1 MLKDLAPTHLA
12 LCLATITPDGLD
24 DLLKCFNLVNNGRG
38 QAGDYFSQPALSIA
52 MMTAGPA
59 HTLAFLL
66 FVGQRCHF

>member
-38 QAGDYFSQPALSIA
+38 KLETTFPSLVYCHDDCRACPHFGL
-52 MMTAGPA
+52 
-59 HTLAFLL
+59 LAVCGSEVPF
-66 FVGQRCHF
+66 